1 MFLHITEPINWF
13 ELEKQSSHKFCHDMI
28 LKCQR
33 TFFPSETA
41 FANQNVFLYIF
52 KINDIV
58 VSATSSTQ
66 SPGVL
71 HTAIPEKKINQV
83 RITGFKFL
91 LPISSGNFSYDRSDT
106 LMN

>member
-1 MFLHITEPINWF
+1 MRF
-13 ELEKQSSHKFCHDMI
+13 KK
-28 LKCQR
+28 

-71 HTAIPEKKINQV
+71 HTAIPEKESNLVYETK
-83 RITGFKFL
+83 FKL
-91 LPISSGNFSYDRSDT
+91 
-106 LMN
+106 